1 MKQTKENLDM
11 RKEHPSEEA
20 LFSLVAIDC
29 EIRQPRWHLQ
39 SDRCNGRA
47 LASIKIAWLT
57 IPARECP

>member
-1 MKQTKENLDM
+1 M

-20 LFSLVAIDC
+20 LFSLIAIDW

-47 LASIKIAWLT
+47 VASIKIAWLT
-57 IPARECP
+57 IPARERP